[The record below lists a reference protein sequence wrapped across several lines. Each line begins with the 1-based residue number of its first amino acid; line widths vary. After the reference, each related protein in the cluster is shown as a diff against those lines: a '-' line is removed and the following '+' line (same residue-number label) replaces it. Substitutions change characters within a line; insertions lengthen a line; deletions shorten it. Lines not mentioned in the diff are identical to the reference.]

1 MKRLLGILSSL
12 LLVAALAVAAV
23 AAGAQDMG
31 AKVASACSACHSLKR
46 TCAKLGNDQ
55 AYWQSAVQRMYD
67 NGAQM
72 AGSEVGPM
80 AAYLAGLAKAK
91 APFCK

>member
-1 MKRLLGILSSL
+1 MRRLLCILSSL
-12 LLVAALAVAAV
+12 LLVAALAAA
-23 AAGAQDMG
+23 AMAQDMG
-31 AKVASACSACHSLKR
+31 AKVTSTCGACHALGR
-46 TCAKLGNDQ
+46 TCAKLGGNQ
-55 AYWQSAVQRMYD
+55 AYWQSTVQRMYD

-80 AAYLAGLAKAK
+80 AAYLAGLAPGK